1 MESFDPAVQQGLLR
15 FTTAGSV
22 DDGKSTLIGRLLY
35 DAKAVPDDQLAA
47 LERTA
52 KRNGDDAIDLSLL
65 TDGLTAEREQGITI
79 DVAYRYFATPR
90 RKFIIADTPG
100 HEQYTRNMVTG
111 ASTADAA
118 IILVDARN
126 GMTDQT
132 RRHLTLS
139 TLLGIPHLVVAVN
152 KMDLVGYSQAAFDS
166 VAESV
171 TEFTTRLLAPSLQ
184 RDNGRKPI
192 LVPISAKL
200 GDNVVHHSA
209 AMPWYRGEPILSI
222 LETLPQAHHIGRAPL
237 RFPVQLVSRA
247 PEAGGGQKRLYLGR
261 VESGSISVGDEVL
274 VLPAGITTRVRAL
287 STFDGPLN
295 TAVAPKSIAVEVADN
310 VDIARGDILA
320 HPRQKP
326 KIGKTFAA
334 MVCWFSDEDYDPR
347 GRYLIR
353 HGTHM
358 VSARIVELVHRL
370 DVAFHA
376 RDDVAFHAR
385 GESDTQDEL
394 PPPSTLSRNDITR
407 VRIVLQSPLPFD
419 SYRDNRATG
428 AFILIDEQTNAT
440 VAAGMIEG

>member
-1 MESFDPAVQQGLLR
+1 MVPLDDETPQGLLR

-52 KRNGDDAIDLSLL
+52 KRNGEDDIDLSLL

-79 DVAYRYFATPR
+79 DVAYRYFATAR

-139 TLLGIPHLVVAVN
+139 SLLGIPHLVVAVN

-166 VAESV
+166 VAQSV
-171 TEFTTRLLAPSLQ
+171 NDFAARLIGCQPL
-184 RDNGRKPI
+184 
-192 LVPISAKL
+192 LVPISAKK
-200 GDNVVHHSA
+200 GDNVVHASA
-209 AMPWYRGEPILSI
+209 AMAWYGGEPMLAILDG
-222 LETLPQAHHIGRAPL
+222 LPQARHISQSSL
-237 RFPVQLVSRA
+237 RFPVQMVTRA
-247 PEAGGGQKRLYLGR
+247 AEPGGGQKRLYLGR
-261 VESGSISVGDEVL
+261 VESGQISVGDDIL
-274 VLPAGITTRVRAL
+274 VLPAGISTRVRAL
-287 STFDGPLN
+287 STFDGPLT
-295 TAVAPKSIAVEVADN
+295 TARAPKSIIVEVTDN

-320 HPRQKP
+320 HPNHKP
-326 KIGKTFAA
+326 KIGKTFEA
-334 MVCWFSDEDYDPR
+334 MICWFSDEDFDPR

-358 VSARIVELVHRL
+358 VSARITALEQRFDVTRKRVGL
-370 DVAFHA
+370 DV
-376 RDDVAFHAR
+376 
-385 GESDTQDEL
+385 GSDDEL
-394 PPPSTLSRNDITR
+394 PAPKTLSRNDIAR
-407 VRIVLQSPLPFD
+407 VRIALQSPLPFD
-419 SYRDNRATG
+419 SYRDNRTTG

-440 VAAGMIEG
+440 IAAGMIEG

>member
-1 MESFDPAVQQGLLR
+1 MAPFDDSAQDGLLR

-35 DAKAVPDDQLAA
+35 DAKAVPEDHLAA

-52 KRNGDDAIDLSLL
+52 KRNGDGAIDLSLL

-118 IILVDARN
+118 VILVDARK

-132 RRHLTLS
+132 RRHLTLAH
-139 TLLGIPHLVVAVN
+139 LLGIPHLVVAVN
-152 KMDLVGYSQAAFDS
+152 KMDLVGYSQESFGT

-171 TEFTTRLLAPSLQ
+171 ADFSARLGARPP
-184 RDNGRKPI
+184 RI
-192 LVPISAKL
+192 VPISAKQ
-200 GDNVVHHSA
+200 GDNVVHRSA
-209 AMPWYRGEPILSI
+209 AMPWYEGEPMLAI
-222 LETLPQAHHIGRAPL
+222 LESLPQALHISHASL

-247 PEAGGGQKRLYLGR
+247 PEEGGGQKRLYFGR
-261 VESGSISVGDEVL
+261 VESGRISVGDEIL

-287 STFDGPLN
+287 STYDGPLN
-295 TAVAPKSIAVEVADN
+295 TAVAPKSIAVEVMDN

-320 HPRQKP
+320 HPSQKP
-326 KIGKTFAA
+326 KIGKTFEAT
-334 MVCWFSDEDYDPR
+334 VCWFSDDDYDRR

-358 VSARIVELVHRL
+358 VSARIAELVYRF
-370 DVAFHA
+370 DIA
-376 RDDVAFHAR
+376 
-385 GESDTQDEL
+385 TQDKVAN
-394 PPPSTLSRNDITR
+394 PPSLMRNDIAR
-407 VRIVLQSPLPFD
+407 VRLVLQSPLPFD
-419 SYRDNRATG
+419 AYRDNRATG

>member
-1 MESFDPAVQQGLLR
+1 MAPFDEAVQEGLLR

-52 KRNGDDAIDLSLL
+52 KRNGEGVIDLSLL

-118 IILVDARN
+118 VILVDARN

-132 RRHLTLS
+132 RRHLTLAH
-139 TLLGIPHLVVAVN
+139 LLGIPHLVVAVN
-152 KMDLVGYSQAAFDS
+152 KMDLVGYRQEAFDS

-171 TEFTTRLLAPSLQ
+171 TEFAMRLLTPRVE
-184 RDNGRKPI
+184 RDNDRAPL
-192 LVPISAKL
+192 LVPISAKQ
-200 GDNVVHHSA
+200 GDNVVHASA
-209 AMPWYRGEPILSI
+209 NMPWYGGEPMLAI
-222 LETLPQAHHIGRAPL
+222 LETLPQARHISRAPL

-247 PEAGGGQKRLYLGR
+247 PDEGGGQKRLYLGR
-261 VESGSISVGDEVL
+261 VESGHISVGDEVL
-274 VLPAGITTRVRAL
+274 VLPAGITTRVRAI
-287 STFDGPLN
+287 STYDGPLN
-295 TAVAPKSIAVEVADN
+295 AAAAPRSIAVEVADN

-320 HPRQKP
+320 HPAHKP
-326 KIGKTFAA
+326 KIGKTFEAT
-334 MVCWFSDEDYDPR
+334 VCWFSDDDYDRR
-347 GRYLIR
+347 GRYLVR
-353 HGTHM
+353 HGTHL
-358 VSARIVELVHRL
+358 VSARIVELVHRF
-370 DVAFHA
+370 DIT
-376 RDDVAFHAR
+376 R
-385 GESDTQDEL
+385 GRVGHDIATQDTVPAPTAL
-394 PPPSTLSRNDITR
+394 TRNDIAR
-407 VRIVLQSPLPFD
+407 VRVVLQSPLPFD